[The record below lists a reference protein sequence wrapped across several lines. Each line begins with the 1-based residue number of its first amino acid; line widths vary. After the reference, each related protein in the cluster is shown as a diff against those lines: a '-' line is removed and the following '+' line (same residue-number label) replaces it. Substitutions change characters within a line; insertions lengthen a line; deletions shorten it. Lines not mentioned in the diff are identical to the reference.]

1 MNQPHAGLPS
11 LDAQKYRAPAVG
23 IDEAISPI
31 AIETMMEKAPTSSQ
45 PQVIATGPPLLKA
58 MKYEVRQPARIEMMV
73 NEMAK
78 LENPPI
84 SRYSTW
90 A

>member
-1 MNQPHAGLPS
+1 MA
-11 LDAQKYRAPAVG
+11 RA
-23 IDEAISPI
+23 
-31 AIETMMEKAPTSSQ
+31 TRTTNAPTISQ
-45 PQVIATGPPLLKA
+45 PQVTAIGPPLSNA
-58 MKYEVRQPARIEMMV
+58 MKYDVRQPARIEMMV

-78 LENPPI
+78 FENPPI

>member
-1 MNQPHAGLPS
+1 MPS
-11 LDAQKYRAPAVG
+11 ATRTTKNPT
-23 IDEAISPI
+23 ISH
-31 AIETMMEKAPTSSQ
+31 
-45 PQVIATGPPLLKA
+45 PQVTAIGPPSLKA
-58 MKYEVRQPARIEMMV
+58 MKYDVRQPARIEMIV

-78 LENPPI
+78 FENPPI

>member
-1 MNQPHAGLPS
+1 LNA
-11 LDAQKYRAPAVG
+11 R
-23 IDEAISPI
+23 
-31 AIETMMEKAPTSSQ
+31 
-45 PQVIATGPPLLKA
+45 
-58 MKYEVRQPARIEMMV
+58 KYEVRQPARIEMMV
-73 NEMAK
+73 KEMAK

>member
-1 MNQPHAGLPS
+1 MPSATSVTKPPTISQPHM
-11 LDAQKYRAPAVG
+11 
-23 IDEAISPI
+23 
-31 AIETMMEKAPTSSQ
+31 T
-45 PQVIATGPPLLKA
+45 ATGPPSLNP
-58 MKYEVRQPARIEMMV
+58 MKYDVRQPARIEMIV

-78 LENPPI
+78 FENPPI

>member
-1 MNQPHAGLPS
+1 MA
-11 LDAQKYRAPAVG
+11 
-23 IDEAISPI
+23 EAISPM
-31 AIETMMEKAPTSSQ
+31 AMATRMQNPPTSSQ